1 MSAETPI
8 WTPSPLRIADAN
20 LTRFGA
26 FVRERGAKAPLVV
39 YTIVKRERD
48 GRAFWVRIGNAFRNH
63 DGSLN
68 ALLDAVPTNGTLH
81 IREQRPFEARPDP
94 AANEASGAFGPAE

>member
-1 MSAETPI
+1 MEE
-8 WTPSPLRIADAN
+8 
-20 LTRFGA
+20 
-26 FVRERGAKAPLVV
+26 RERTARTPLVV

-48 GRAFWVRIGNAFRNH
+48 GRSFWVRIGAGWKNR

-81 IREQRPFEARPDP
+81 IREQRPFEAGREASRALPAASASDAGVFDP
-94 AANEASGAFGPAE
+94 AE